1 MISKH
6 QRGFLFIFNF
16 FFQYELK
23 IWQIWRLHEWCHQ
36 SNTVWQCSAYML
48 VMKTGFFN
56 VDRHAFF
63 MYFVWR
69 TRRWYSDIFSM
80 FCVYNGLL
88 QKVIKVDR
96 DIFSCITFSDES
108 SDEIWNKRWIQRKVV
123 CFDVFFAFRKFFNR
137 VVGDENTYGVR
148 SVAYALN

>member
-1 MISKH
+1 MVS
-6 QRGFLFIFNF
+6 FLSLI

-96 DIFSCITFSDES
+96 DIFLAALPSQTNLQTKFETKDEFSEK
-108 SDEIWNKRWIQRKVV
+108 WCVLM
-123 CFDVFFAFRKFFNR
+123 FFFFLHLGNFLI
-137 VVGDENTYGVR
+137 V
-148 SVAYALN
+148 S